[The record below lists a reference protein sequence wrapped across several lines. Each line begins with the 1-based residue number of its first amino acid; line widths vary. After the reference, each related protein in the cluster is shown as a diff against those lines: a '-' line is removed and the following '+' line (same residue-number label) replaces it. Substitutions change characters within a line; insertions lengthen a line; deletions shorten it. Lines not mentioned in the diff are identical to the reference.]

1 MMVTIDKTTHTHTH
15 TRTHKEE
22 QEQENEGKISST
34 TKAWQSI

>member
-1 MMVTIDKTTHTHTH
+1 MVTIDKTAHTH

>member
-1 MMVTIDKTTHTHTH
+1 MMVTIDKTAHTH